1 MIGRSRNDGGQ
12 AFPIYIMMV
21 AGLLFLALAFFAVGK
36 ASALRNGSQGAAD
49 AAALAAAQKARDNF
63 GPGFLGSLPTNTL
76 DVFLSTPFDDGCYE
90 ASRLAAANDAQMKSC
105 YPTPGYLRDR
115 ITVKVEGNKP
125 VDSPVLPGSEN
136 KKANAKATAL
146 IEFRCPNPVVI
157 DANSD
162 GSPEAFIFTC
172 RSGDVIEIA
181 TAEIGRPGLWESVSR
196 TLFDV
201 RLVDE

>member
-1 MIGRSRNDGGQ
+1 MIRFLRRDRGQ

-63 GPGFLGSLPTNTL
+63 GPGFLGSLPLNTL
-76 DVFLSTPFDDGCYE
+76 DIFLEAPFAAPCAE
-90 ASRLAAANDAQMKSC
+90 AARLAAANDADMKLC
-105 YPTPGYLRDR
+105 YPTPGYLRDL
-115 ITVKVEGNKP
+115 ITVEVEGRKP
-125 VDSPVLPGSEN
+125 VDSPVIPGSEN

-146 IEFRCPNPVVI
+146 IEFNCPNPKVV
-157 DANSD
+157 DLNSD
-162 GSPEAFIFTC
+162 GVQDLYVFTC
-172 RSGDVIEIA
+172 RSGEIVKIT
-181 TAEIGRPGLWESVSR
+181 TAEITPGLWETVSR

-201 RLVDE
+201 RLVDQ

>member
-1 MIGRSRNDGGQ
+1 MIQQPRSDRGQ

-36 ASALRNGSQGAAD
+36 ASALRNDSQGAAD
-49 AAALAAAQKARDNF
+49 AAALAAAQKARANF
-63 GPGFLGSLPTNTL
+63 GPGFLGSLPRNAL
-76 DVFLSTPFDDGCYE
+76 DVFLGADFAPPCAE
-90 ASRLAAANDAQMKSC
+90 AQRLANANEADTTSC
-105 YPTPGYLRDR
+105 TPSSGYLRDLV
-115 ITVKVEGNKP
+115 TVQVEGRDP
-125 VDSPVLPGSEN
+125 VDSPVLPGSED
-136 KKANAKATAL
+136 KVAKAKATAL
-146 IEFRCPNPVVI
+146 IEFRCPNPTAV

-172 RSGDVIEIA
+172 LSGDVIEIA

-201 RLVDE
+201 RLVDQ